1 MQDYLSRIGEGET
14 AEKFAAFYALLCEYN
29 KKVNLTRITDEA
41 DCRIKHFLD
50 SLSGEKYFPQ
60 GANCA
65 EVGSGGGFPSLP
77 LLIYRPDL
85 RFTLF
90 ESVEKKC
97 VFLRMAVRELGL
109 SAQVYCLR
117 AEDAG
122 KDARFREKFDVCCAR
137 AVARLN
143 TLAEYCLPL
152 VRTGGRFVA
161 YKGASGEEEAD
172 ECAHALSVLGAKE
185 FARERFSLPEGAG
198 ERVLFAAEKISHTP
212 AAYPRGNGK
221 ERSRPL

>member
-1 MQDYLSRIGEGET
+1 MQQYLSLLQSGET
-14 AEKFAAFYALLCEYN
+14 AEKFAAFYALLSDYN

-50 SLSGEKYFPQ
+50 SLAGEKYFPQ
-60 GANCA
+60 GADCA
-65 EVGSGGGFPSLP
+65 EVGSGGGFPSVP
-77 LLIYRPDL
+77 LLIARPDL
-85 RFTLF
+85 HFTMF

-97 VFLRMAVRELGL
+97 VFLRLAVRELGL
-109 SAQVYCLR
+109 NARVECLR

-143 TLAEYCLPL
+143 TLCEYCLPL

-185 FARERFSLPEGAG
+185 CARERFSLPEGAG
-198 ERVLFAAEKISHTP
+198 ERVLFAAEKISRTP